1 MLEKQQR
8 PERRKGEAAGPEKA
22 FEHIDDPI
30 LRKLRYPDK
39 GVHRV
44 KFEHDELIVTS
55 EKDRD

>member
-1 MLEKQQR
+1 MV
-8 PERRKGEAAGPEKA
+8 ERQKRSESEARKSENA

-44 KFEHDELIVTS
+44 KYEDDVLIVSS
-55 EKDRD
+55 EEKSG

>member
-1 MLEKQQR
+1 MVEKEKR
-8 PERRKGEAAGPEKA
+8 PEGEVGKSEKA

-44 KFEHDELIVTS
+44 KYVDGELVVTS
-55 EKDRD
+55 EEDRI

>member
-1 MLEKQQR
+1 MVEKEKHPQ
-8 PERRKGEAAGPEKA
+8 GEAGKSEKA

-44 KFEHDELIVTS
+44 KYEDGELVVTS
-55 EKDRD
+55 EEDRN